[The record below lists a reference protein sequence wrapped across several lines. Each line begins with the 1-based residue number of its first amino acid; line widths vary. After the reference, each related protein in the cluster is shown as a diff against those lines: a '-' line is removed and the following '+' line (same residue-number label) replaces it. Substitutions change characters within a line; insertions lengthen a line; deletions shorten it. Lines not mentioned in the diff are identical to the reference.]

1 MMARSHSP
9 AFSLL
14 SDFDHPRGEQE
25 APDYDLLLK
34 EAFDEGYSK
43 GHGQGRAEAEADA
56 EHLLAEAAVR
66 HAQDVELERESWHRN
81 CADILIERLD
91 GIAAL
96 IERRI
101 EARMAELLRPW
112 LINRLHERA
121 MGDLEMAISRALS
134 EGAKVHI
141 EAPREIIT
149 LLRDRLPT
157 TSFQIGYSESEN
169 GDVRA
174 HIEDTEIEVNIAAW
188 IAGLEAAVA

>member
-66 HAQDVELERESWHRN
+66 HAQNVELERESWHRN

>member
-1 MMARSHSP
+1 
-9 AFSLL
+9 
-14 SDFDHPRGEQE
+14 
-25 APDYDLLLK
+25 
-34 EAFDEGYSK
+34 
-43 GHGQGRAEAEADA
+43 
-56 EHLLAEAAVR
+56 
-66 HAQDVELERESWHRN
+66 
-81 CADILIERLD
+81 
-91 GIAAL
+91 
-96 IERRI
+96 
-101 EARMAELLRPW
+101 MAELLRPW